1 MSNQELSWN
10 PEIPNQRVRLKN
22 SGREGTTTGKI
33 KNRPQ
38 GLIVEIRF
46 GPNEVT
52 RKKYTDLELC
62 PEEETIT
69 DLFQK
74 GIYGKPSDLRQILT
88 FEKVKGHLT
97 NVFYSMEASNTDF
110 YAYQFK
116 PVMKFLDSPVGRL
129 LIADEVGLGKTIES
143 MYIWKEIQARED
155 ARRLLIVCPS
165 MLRDKWVNDLKNQFN
180 IYAEVLKGK
189 ELFNKLD
196 SFSKTGKPNS
206 FVYVA
211 SLEGIRPP
219 KNSEDQE
226 VKGARA
232 DLARLFDQYQNQES
246 KLFDLVIFDEAHYL
260 RNPETGNNKLGRILR
275 DAAEH
280 LVLLTATPIQ
290 IRSDNLYQ
298 LLRLISPED
307 FYDPS
312 IFQQMLDANKPII
325 KALSLVWTVSTGTPE
340 KMSEV
345 KEALRKALEFDYFK
359 DSLRLKQIQNELEE
373 LQDNCSLTSNKQF
386 QYAQTLESS
395 SLFGQYMTR
404 SRKRDVMK
412 RVIRS
417 PQVLEVKFSPVEKQ
431 IYQRVTQTIRQK
443 AKGKKGVAV
452 FSLIMRQ
459 RQMASCM
466 VAALASWKQ
475 QNKLNEFL
483 TLDQTEVETD
493 DHDELSWELWEDLGI
508 IYENGNY
515 KQIKQEL
522 SSLDQE
528 LLDSFSQEINL
539 EELKQK
545 DTKYQKLLQ
554 TLKYNLKDNPQEK
567 FVLFAY
573 FKPTLHYLQE
583 RLKEDGIKTCL
594 IQGGMKRE
602 TKQDVLNEFKDNSKI
617 SVLLSSE
624 VGSEGIDLQF
634 CRVIINYDLPW
645 NPMRVEQRIGR
656 LDRIGQK
663 ADNISIINFTL
674 VDTIEERILSRLYD
688 RIGIFQESIGDIEEI
703 LGEMTEKLLIDLLNP
718 DLSEE
723 DQEKLEQQTELA
735 LTNKIEQQRKLENEA
750 INSVAFSDYIFDA
763 VKKSRNQG
771 RWLQP
776 KQLEQFVNDYFQLQ
790 YPGTV
795 IKPKPEQAHVS
806 DITLSEE
813 AKTDLKVFC
822 QKNKL
827 PVQTLLHVPNRT
839 VTCFFDPKIVNT
851 VGKPSWE
858 LIDPT
863 HPLIKWIAHQ
873 YESEAQKV
881 NQIASIKLKYQ
892 DVQHEIDNENLSYGI
907 YLYIVQ
913 LWTFE
918 GLRQENKLAHKV
930 INLERRNLLSNE
942 IGEKLVHIAS
952 VKGEQKPNANNLV
965 NDFQEILST
974 YEECDDLLK
983 DQFLED
989 SESFEAENEDWC
1001 NLQEGIAKRSSQRK
1015 IEEIEERIARFMQEG
1030 KTRIIP
1036 AEQGKIAKENQNLQ
1050 VKLAKIQEKRQTKTS
1065 NPTLAAGLIFIEE
1078 N

>member
-1 MSNQELSWN
+1 MSNQELTWN

-22 SGREGTTTGKI
+22 SGREGITTGKT
-33 KNRPQ
+33 KNHPQ

-62 PEEETIT
+62 PEEESIT

-219 KNSEDQE
+219 KNWDDQE

-232 DLARLFDQYQNQES
+232 NLARLFDQYQNQES

-260 RNPETGNNKLGRILR
+260 RNPETGNNQLGRILR
-275 DAAEH
+275 DATEH

-290 IRSDNLYQ
+290 IRSNNLYQ

-312 IFQQMLDANKPII
+312 IFEQMLDANKPII
-325 KALSLVWTVSTGTPE
+325 KALSLVWNASIDSPE
-340 KMSEV
+340 KLSEA
-345 KEALRKALEFDYFK
+345 KQELEEALESEYFK
-359 DSLRLKQIQNELEE
+359 DISRLKKIKSELEE
-373 LQDNCSLTSNKQF
+373 LSENSYLSPDKQV

-417 PQVLEVKFSPVEKQ
+417 PQVLEVKFSDSEKE

-466 VAALASWKQ
+466 VAALESWKQ
-475 QNKLNEFL
+475 QNKLEEFL

-493 DHDELSWELWEDLGI
+493 DNDELSWELWEDLGI
-508 IYENGNY
+508 ISENGNY

-539 EELKQK
+539 EELKQN

-554 TLKYNLKDNPQEK
+554 TLNHNLKANPQEK

-573 FKPTLHYLQE
+573 FKPTLHYLKE

-602 TKQDVLNEFKDNSKI
+602 TKQDVLNEFKDNSTI

-703 LGEMTEKLLIDLLNP
+703 LGEMTEQLLIHLLNP

-723 DQEKLEQQTELA
+723 AQEELEKQTELA
-735 LTNKIEQQRKLENEA
+735 LTSKIEQQRKLENEA

-763 VKKSRNQG
+763 VNKSRNQG

-776 KQLEQFVNDYFQLQ
+776 KQLEQFVHDYFQLQ
-790 YPGTV
+790 YPGTI

-822 QKNKL
+822 NQNQL
-827 PVQTLLHVPNRT
+827 PVQTLLHIPNRT
-839 VTCFFDPKIVNT
+839 VTCFFDPKIADT
-851 VGKPSWE
+851 VGRLCWE

-873 YESEAQKV
+873 YESDKQTV
-881 NQIASIKLKYQ
+881 NQVTSIKLKYQ
-892 DVQHEIDNENLSYGI
+892 DIQDEIDNESLSYGI
-907 YLYIVQ
+907 YLYVVQ
-913 LWTFE
+913 LWTFQ
-918 GLRQENKLAHKV
+918 GLRQENKLVYKVFNLDHKKC
-930 INLERRNLLSNE
+930 LLNDL
-942 IGEKLVHIAS
+942 GEKLVHTAS

-965 NDFQEILST
+965 NDFQEILKA
-974 YEECDDLLK
+974 YQQCDDLLQ
-983 DQFLED
+983 DDFFED
-989 SESFEAENEDWC
+989 SESFEAENQDWC
-1001 NLQEGIAKRSSQRK
+1001 NVQEGIAKRSSQRK
-1015 IEEIEERIARFMQEG
+1015 IQEIQERITRFTEEG

-1036 AEQGKIAKENQNLQ
+1036 AEQGKIDKESQNLQ
-1050 VKLAKIQEKRQTKTS
+1050 VKLAKIKEKRKTDT
-1065 NPTLAAGLIFIEE
+1065 NNLTLAAGLIFIEE
-1078 N
+1078 K